1 MQDSKDTLLTASA
14 SADFSSASGPVTIR
28 MNNDYLFRALL
39 QRNNK
44 ALKGLICSL
53 LHLDT
58 ARVRSVVITNPI
70 ELGNTIESKDFF
82 LDIKVLL
89 NDNTIINLEMQ
100 VINEYNWIERS
111 LSYLCRAF
119 DNLAHGQNYIDV
131 KAAVQIGL
139 LDFTLFPQYP
149 EFYATYQMLNIKNHL
164 LYSDKLRLSV
174 LDLTKTDMAT
184 EEDKAY
190 HIDRWASLFKATTW
204 EEIKMLA
211 QKDEYIKDASD
222 TIYHLTREE
231 KILLQ
236 CEAREDYYRRQ
247 NDARLLR
254 ERLTAALKEREGR
267 AG

>member
-1 MQDSKDTLLTASA
+1 
-14 SADFSSASGPVTIR
+14 
-28 MNNDYLFRALL
+28 
-39 QRNNK
+39 
-44 ALKGLICSL
+44 
-53 LHLDT
+53 
-58 ARVRSVVITNPI
+58 
-70 ELGNTIESKDFF
+70 
-82 LDIKVLL
+82 
-89 NDNTIINLEMQ
+89 MQ

-149 EFYATYQMLNIKNHL
+149 EFYATYQMLN
-164 LYSDKLRLSV
+164 
-174 LDLTKTDMAT
+174 MAT
-184 EEDKAY
+184 EEEKAY
-190 HIDRWASLFKATTW
+190 HIDRGASLFTATTW

-211 QKDEYIKDASD
+211 QKDEYIKDAAD